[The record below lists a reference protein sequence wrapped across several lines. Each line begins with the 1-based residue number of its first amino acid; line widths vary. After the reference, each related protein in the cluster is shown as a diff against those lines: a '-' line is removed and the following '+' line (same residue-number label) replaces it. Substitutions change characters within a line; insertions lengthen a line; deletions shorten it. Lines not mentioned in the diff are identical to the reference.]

1 MMALEENRQLIF
13 RLEPKEPYSLQY
25 FVAHSGVTQAIAV
38 CEQAIASAME
48 NQEAFSF
55 VYLYGPEGS
64 GKTHLVQGM
73 VEAAERRGLG
83 KEKVSF
89 YDLSSCNFSSEVAG
103 EDSSISQFVSDYEGQ
118 KQRGG
123 VFFVLARQAPQDL
136 ATNPHL
142 LSRLLSG
149 VVIQVHYPREDEIE
163 ALVASLLERKNL
175 KLSRK
180 TLSYLFR
187 RLPRDPLSFVNI
199 LGKISEFS
207 LVHKEGA
214 KLSVVK
220 RVMSED
226 GLR

>member
-1 MMALEENRQLIF
+1 MMALENNRQLIF
-13 RLEPKEPYSLQY
+13 RLEPREPHSLQY
-25 FVAHSGVTQAIAV
+25 FVAHSGVAQAIAV
-38 CEQAIASAME
+38 CEHAIATVMA
-48 NQEAFSF
+48 NQETFSF
-55 VYLYGPEGS
+55 VYVYGPEGS

-73 VEAAERRGLG
+73 IDAAEQRGLG
-83 KEKVSF
+83 KEKVSL
-89 YDLSSCNFSSEVAG
+89 YDLSLDVAG
-103 EDSSISQFVSDYEGQ
+103 DDASVSQFVSDYEGQ

-123 VFFVLARQAPQDL
+123 AFFVLARQAPQGL
-136 ATNPHL
+136 TTNPHL

-149 VVIQVHYPREDEIE
+149 VVVQVHYPKDDEIQ
-163 ALVASLLERKNL
+163 ALVASVLERKNL
-175 KLSRK
+175 KLSSK

-207 LVHKEGA
+207 LVNKEGA